1 MAQVG
6 PTMARQSQHLENNR
20 RHPWYL
26 PASPLDS
33 LMALVMGMAMAMA
46 VPVALL
52 GLQQLVVAG
61 HVELPNSHYIG
72 LSNEMQPLSGDC
84 ECPNHTH
91 HWPSIKK

>member
-6 PTMARQSQHLENNR
+6 PAMARQSQHLENNR

-33 LMALVMGMAMAMA
+33 LMALALVMGMAMA
-46 VPVALL
+46 VPEALL

-61 HVELPNSHYIG
+61 HVELPNSHCTE
-72 LSNEMQPLSGDC
+72 LSNEMQPL
-84 ECPNHTH
+84 
-91 HWPSIKK
+91 